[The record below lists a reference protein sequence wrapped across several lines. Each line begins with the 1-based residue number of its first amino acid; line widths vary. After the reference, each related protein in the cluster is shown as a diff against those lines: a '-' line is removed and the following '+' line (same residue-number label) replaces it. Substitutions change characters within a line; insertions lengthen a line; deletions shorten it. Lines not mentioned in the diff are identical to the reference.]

1 MSKRKMTSKKKKIAG
16 QEHVDRTDQYRRED
30 RRALVRHCSG
40 DLNLDEKARSR
51 ERGSGGGGGGFQPPQ
66 KFSDLNK
73 IATTKVE
80 L

>member
-1 MSKRKMTSKKKKIAG
+1 MSKRKMTSKKKIAG
-16 QEHVDRTDQYRRED
+16 QEHVHRTDQYRRED
-30 RRALVRHCSG
+30 RRALVWHCSG

-51 ERGSGGGGGGFQPPQ
+51 ERGSGGGGFQPPQ